1 MSSQTD
7 TTEIRTRE
15 KRYEK
20 AFTTILKNRSKL
32 MASQYGAYYT
42 AICTIPHP
50 DTGYISTR

>member
-20 AFTTILKNRSKL
+20 AFTAILKNRSKL
-32 MASQYGAYYT
+32 MASQYAAYHT
-42 AICTIPHP
+42 AICTISHP
-50 DTGYISTR
+50 DTGYIST

>member
-1 MSSQTD
+1 MSSRTD

-20 AFTTILKNRSKL
+20 AFTTILKNHSKL
-32 MASQYGAYYT
+32 MASQCDAYHT

-50 DTGYISTR
+50 DTGYIST

>member
-7 TTEIRTRE
+7 TTEIRTQE

-20 AFTTILKNRSKL
+20 AFTAILKNHSKL
-32 MASQYGAYYT
+32 MASQYAVYHT

-50 DTGYISTR
+50 DTGYIST